1 MCASIVSTAS
11 SAGITWGT
19 QGEHEGRD
27 GAQGEDEVRE

>member
-11 SAGITWGT
+11 SAGITWGA